1 MKSGGARFVNLAA
14 LALVNL
20 MWAGQYAA
28 YKIASDHIDI
38 AALNFWT
45 FLIAALLLAPF
56 WLRQRGRGVRVE
68 RSGLGRIVLQFTLLA
83 VLGLLPPSVLLVWGI
98 THSSASNAAILSL
111 TIPVLMVLM
120 SWLLLKEQLTP
131 LRLVSLALALA
142 GTVLISR
149 SDLVGGSFSLALLTG
164 NLVIFLGGAGSA
176 FYNVFSKRLLERF
189 SELEV
194 LIYGYVVAILCCAV
208 LSVVYDPRPF
218 YYVASYPLKAWG
230 ALIVL
235 GGLSWGLAMVLWM
248 WVLKR
253 LAVSQISV
261 SVYLLPVFGVIL
273 TAVTLHEK
281 LTLLHLVGG
290 VCVIA
295 ATFLTSEY
303 EAWRLKRDGTLA
315 VLEEAER

>member
-1 MKSGGARFVNLAA
+1 MKAGCGRFVNLAA

-28 YKIASDHIDI
+28 YKIASDHIDVV
-38 AALNFWT
+38 ALNFWT
-45 FLIAALLLAPF
+45 FLIAALLLTPF
-56 WLRQRGRGVRVE
+56 WLRQRSRGVYAGRS
-68 RSGLGRIVLQFTLLA
+68 RSGRNVLQFTLLA
-83 VLGLLPPSVLLVWGI
+83 VLGLLPPSVLLAWGI
-98 THSSASNAAILSL
+98 AHSSASNAAILSL

-120 SWLLLKEQLTP
+120 SWLLLKERLTA

-164 NLVIFLGGAGSA
+164 NLVILVGGAGSA
-176 FYNVFSKRLLERF
+176 FYNVFSKRLLEQF

-194 LIYGYVVAILCCAV
+194 LLYGYVAAILCCAV
-208 LSVVYDPRPF
+208 LSAVYDPRPF
-218 YYVASYPLKAWG
+218 YHAASYPPAAWG
-230 ALIVL
+230 ALFVL

-261 SVYLLPVFGVIL
+261 SIYLLPVFGVII
-273 TAVTLHEK
+273 TAVTLHER

-303 EAWRLKRDGTLA
+303 EAWRLKRSA
-315 VLEEAER
+315 VPAVVEEAER

>member
-1 MKSGGARFVNLAA
+1 MKLVGARFVNIAA

-28 YKIASDHIDI
+28 YKIASDHIDVL
-38 AALNFWT
+38 ALNFWT
-45 FLIAALLLAPF
+45 FLIAAALLTPF
-56 WLRQRGRGVRVE
+56 WLHQRGRGAHME
-68 RSGLGRIVLQFTLLA
+68 RSGRGRVVAEFTLLA
-83 VLGLLPPSVLLVWGI
+83 VLGLLPPSVLLAWGI
-98 THSSASNAAILSL
+98 AHSSASNAAILSL
-111 TIPVLMVLM
+111 TIPVLMVVM
-120 SWLLLKEQLTP
+120 GWLLLKEQLTQ

-164 NLVIFLGGAGSA
+164 NLVIFVGGAGSA

-194 LIYGYVVAILCCAV
+194 LIYGYWGAILCCAA
-208 LSVVYDPRPF
+208 LSAVYDLRPF
-218 YYVASYPLKAWG
+218 YHAARYPPAAWG
-230 ALIVL
+230 ALFVL

-261 SVYLLPVFGVIL
+261 SVYLLPVFGVML
-273 TAVTLHEK
+273 TAVTLHER

-290 VCVIA
+290 ACVFA

-303 EAWRLKRDGTLA
+303 EAWRLKRVIGST
-315 VLEEAER
+315 VLEETKR

>member
-1 MKSGGARFVNLAA
+1 MKSSGGRFVNLAA

-45 FLIAALLLAPF
+45 FLIAALLLTPF
-56 WLRQRGRGVRVE
+56 WLHQRRRADRVE
-68 RSGLGRIVLQFTLLA
+68 RSGMGRTVLQFTLLA
-83 VLGLLPPSVLLVWGI
+83 VLGLLPPSVLLAWGI
-98 THSSASNAAILSL
+98 AHSSASNAAILSL

-120 SWLLLKEQLTP
+120 SWLLLKEQLTA
-131 LRLVSLALALA
+131 LRVVSLALALA

-164 NLVIFLGGAGSA
+164 NLVIFVGGAGSA

-194 LIYGYVVAILCCAV
+194 LLYGYVVAIVCCAV
-208 LSVVYDPRPF
+208 LSTVYDPRPF
-218 YYVASYPLKAWG
+218 YRAASYPPAAWG
-230 ALIVL
+230 ALFVL

-261 SVYLLPVFGVIL
+261 SVYLLPVFGVII

-290 VCVIA
+290 LCVIA

-303 EAWRLKRDGTLA
+303 EAWRLKRASVAA
-315 VLEEAER
+315 VLEESEP

>member
-56 WLRQRGRGVRVE
+56 WLRQRSRVVRVE

-83 VLGLLPPSVLLVWGI
+83 VLGLLPPSVLLAWGI

-149 SDLVGGSFSLALLTG
+149 SDLVGGSFSAALLTG
-164 NLVIFLGGAGSA
+164 NLVIFVGGAGSA

-194 LIYGYVVAILCCAV
+194 LIYGYVVAIICCAV
-208 LSVVYDPRPF
+208 LSTVHDARPF
-218 YYVASYPLKAWG
+218 YHAASYPPSAWG
-230 ALIVL
+230 ALFVL

-253 LAVSQISV
+253 LAG
-261 SVYLLPVFGVIL
+261 FD
-273 TAVTLHEK
+273 
-281 LTLLHLVGG
+281 
-290 VCVIA
+290 
-295 ATFLTSEY
+295 
-303 EAWRLKRDGTLA
+303 RLSNP
-315 VLEEAER
+315 